1 VRIARSGLALAAGLL
16 AASARADEA
25 ALLEKIER
33 LERRIEELEGRLE
46 PTRAEP
52 GPAEPVP
59 AEPGLAGPEGF
70 RWADRVRLSGSADT
84 GYFDGQEDTFFD
96 PGSFEIWDARLFVDA
111 ELGDA
116 VELGGARLLRN
127 LGLTFEWDLV
137 RIGSL
142 QNQVGELYVDFQG
155 VLDSSWLGFQ
165 VGRFQIPVGEN
176 YLRFSQGYWR
186 NPFVTNTVG
195 GPWWWDEGVRAYG
208 STPDGRLGYV
218 ASVSDGETPFNTD
231 RDADVQ
237 GTLKLFANPTPWLHL
252 SASGLGSG
260 QIGSGSSPAMGALWL
275 GESWARAFGAG
286 TALPNF
292 SGGVAVPDGP
302 NTLDHT
308 WLVAGDAIA
317 AFPGLGQLWLA
328 YGRYAIDSDGPG
340 LYDRTLQYWIAELLL
355 EGGLVAEVLEPFTL
369 GLRADG
375 LGTYDSDE
383 GYLLD
388 SRYASRL
395 GYNMES
401 ITAYSAVLGWHLWR
415 TVALR
420 AQFTHQDIGLV
431 SGVTPEMRGAARD
444 ADFFALEVGAHF

>member
-1 VRIARSGLALAAGLL
+1 MRIARSGLAVAACLW
-16 AASARADEA
+16 AAPAGADEA

-33 LERRIEELEGRLE
+33 LERRIEELEGRL
-46 PTRAEP
+46 PPSPAEASPAQP
-52 GPAEPVP
+52 GPWESGAS
-59 AEPGLAGPEGF
+59 
-70 RWADRVRLSGSADT
+70 RWADRVRVSGSANT
-84 GYFDGQEDTFFD
+84 GYFKGQEDTFFD

-116 VELGGARLLRN
+116 VELGGTRVLRN

-137 RIGSL
+137 RIGTLS
-142 QNQVGELYVDFQG
+142 NQVGELYVDFQS
-155 VLDSSWLGFQ
+155 VFDSSWLSFQ

-186 NPFVTNTVG
+186 NPFVTNTLG
-195 GPWWWDEGVRAYG
+195 GPWWWDEGVRVYG

-218 ASVSDGETPFNTD
+218 ASVSDGETPFNAD
-231 RDADVQ
+231 RDGDVQ
-237 GTLKLFANPTPWLHL
+237 GTLKLFADPTPWLHV
-252 SASGLGSG
+252 SASALRSG
-260 QIGSGSSPAMGALWL
+260 GIGSDSSPALGALWL
-275 GESWARAFGAG
+275 GESWARAFGSG

-292 SGGVAVPDGP
+292 SGGAMVPDGP
-302 NTLDHT
+302 NALDHT

-317 AFPGLGQLWLA
+317 ALPGLGQLWLA

-340 LYDRTLQYWIAELLL
+340 LYDRTLHYWIAELLL
-355 EGGLVAEVLEPFTL
+355 EGGLVSELLEPLFL

-375 LGTYDSDE
+375 LGTYDRDE

-401 ITAYSAVLGWHLWR
+401 ITAYSAVLGWRLFR
-415 TVALR
+415 TVTLR

-431 SGVTPEMRGAARD
+431 RGVTPEMRGAARD